1 MGNEQ
6 ATAPETENA
15 AAAET
20 TGKESTLLT
29 GAGETGTPPLAD
41 GGTSVIEPTGWLAA
55 LTKEQKANQELLKSL
70 SKFKRGVP
78 DLVDSYA
85 ELERKQS
92 NVLAVPN
99 EKSTEEEK
107 ARYRKTIGV
116 PEKPEDYKLE
126 KVELPAGFD
135 ADEAMQGEFL
145 KVAHGANLSTA
156 QANAIHGWYMKT
168 IGEQVKEA
176 QVLVKTTTEEAT
188 AAVHKKHG
196 VDSEAAITYMER
208 GFKHFA
214 TPELAGLLKITGLG
228 NHPEMVDLFIKAGKL
243 VNETPFVDG
252 SRGERQESGVGN
264 RTDTQ
269 IAEKL
274 YPSAK

>member
-6 ATAPETENA
+6 ATAPVTENA
-15 AAAET
+15 AAAEST
-20 TGKESTLLT
+20 AKDGGTLLT
-29 GAGETGTPPLAD
+29 GAGDDTTSLTD
-41 GGTSVIEPTGWLAA
+41 GGPQKLPHAWMGGLTS
-55 LTKEQKANQELLKSL
+55 EQKADADLVTTL
-70 SKFKRGVP
+70 SKFEKGIP
-78 DLVDSYA
+78 DLSKAYA
-85 ELERKQS
+85 ELEKKLGQA
-92 NVLAVPN
+92 VTVPN
-99 EKSTEEEK
+99 EKATEEEK
-107 ARYRKTIGV
+107 ARYRKAIGV

-145 KVAHGANLSTA
+145 KVAHGVNLSTA

-269 IAEKL
+269 IAETL